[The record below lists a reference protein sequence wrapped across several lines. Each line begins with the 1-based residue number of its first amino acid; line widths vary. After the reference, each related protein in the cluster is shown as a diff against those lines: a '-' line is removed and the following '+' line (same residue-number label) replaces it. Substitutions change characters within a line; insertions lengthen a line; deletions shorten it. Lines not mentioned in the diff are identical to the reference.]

1 MARLA
6 NSAPDD
12 TLDVE
17 MMFPGDRFPV
27 TTGETLR
34 RTGWRGGVFVQY
46 ITTSSED
53 FLVEISDGSNV
64 AGFLLFQS
72 ENYGSLQPGGPG
84 VGSPENFIAK
94 QFRNPVGGNN
104 VATMVNGGTRA
115 YFRVFE
121 TVALGG
127 GGLRNGG
134 AASYTLNEPLKIS
147 ENGLLCNDSDVNLNA
162 AGVASP
168 TVVGIVSSVP
178 SAKNDNRLCVDLKY

>member
-1 MARLA
+1 M
-6 NSAPDD
+6 
-12 TLDVE
+12 
-17 MMFPGDRFPV
+17 
-27 TTGETLR
+27 
-34 RTGWRGGVFVQY
+34 
-46 ITTSSED
+46 
-53 FLVEISDGSNV
+53 
-64 AGFLLFQS
+64 
-72 ENYGSLQPGGPG
+72 
-84 VGSPENFIAK
+84 GSPENFIAK